1 TTPPAPSPTPCPS
14 PTLFRSHAHGRAAP
28 SGRRTV
34 RAACAALAARDRDA
48 RAAQRVRAAAQV
60 TLGRPASSP
69 RRGLR
74 VRGDRPRRGSR
85 ALEVRCSARSGG
97 EIRSGRVKNGRFCPI
112 ASSSRLRSGAMTKLT
127 RAMSPASLVI
137 SILALAVAT
146 SMTSAVA
153 ATTATEKRLASSSV
167 TSSALRN
174 NAVTTNKIRNNAVT
188 SKKIRKGAVT
198 ASKIKKGAVTASKI
212 KKGAVT
218 ASKIKNGAVTN
229 AKIKNGTIDIAKLS
243 PKTIAA
249 LQGTQGPKGDTGPAG
264 PVGPAG
270 ADGVSGYEV
279 VTLPR
284 SVSTGTG
291 NNAPVV
297 LCPAG
302 KVAIGGGYQHVNGPA
317 HSPYSSFPTEVGGQS
332 GWGLYYSGVSGT
344 FSIDMS
350 VICISAS

>member
-1 TTPPAPSPTPCPS
+1 
-14 PTLFRSHAHGRAAP
+14 
-28 SGRRTV
+28 
-34 RAACAALAARDRDA
+34 
-48 RAAQRVRAAAQV
+48 
-60 TLGRPASSP
+60 
-69 RRGLR
+69 
-74 VRGDRPRRGSR
+74 
-85 ALEVRCSARSGG
+85 
-97 EIRSGRVKNGRFCPI
+97 
-112 ASSSRLRSGAMTKLT
+112 MTKLT

-174 NAVTTNKIRNNAVT
+174 NAVTTKKIRNNAVT
-188 SKKIRKGAVT
+188 SKKIR
-198 ASKIKKGAVTASKI
+198 KGAVTASKI

-243 PKTIAA
+243 PKTRAA
-249 LQGTQGPKGDTGPAG
+249 LQGAQGPKGDTGPAG

-332 GWGLYYSGVSGT
+332 GWGLYYSGVSGA

>member
-28 SGRRTV
+28 AGRRTG
-34 RAACAALAARDRDA
+34 RAACAALAARDGDA

-69 RRGLR
+69 RCGLR

-174 NAVTTNKIRNNAVT
+174 NAVTTKKIRNNAVT

-212 KKGAVT
+212 K
-218 ASKIKNGAVTN
+218 SGAVTN
-229 AKIKNGTIDIAKLS
+229 AKIKDGTIDIAKLS
-243 PKTIAA
+243 PKTQAELKGA
-249 LQGTQGPKGDTGPAG
+249 QGPKGDTGPD
-264 PVGPAG
+264 GPAG
-270 ADGVSGYEV
+270 ADGVAGYEV

-284 SVSTGTG
+284 SVATGTG

-302 KVAIGGGYQHVNGPA
+302 KLAIGGGYQHVNGPA
-317 HSPYSSFPTEVGGQS
+317 PSPYSSFPTEVGGQS

-350 VICISAS
+350 VICISA